1 MRVGVF
7 IPFCILVLFFPVF
20 ATEADSD
27 NTAVKSESTS
37 GTAPSEN
44 PEKIKV
50 NDGADVKKTDSNE
63 SDNIDNEQDY
73 NLKLRNLEEKIN
85 SLKDKIF
92 RSKQRLSILQE
103 TVLSG
108 SIAGARL
115 TIVHK
120 NEVGKA
126 FKLVSVIYYLDEA
139 PVFKKLEESPELEKD
154 EIVIYDGSVVPGPHH
169 ISVFLVYQG
178 KGFGF
183 FSYMKGYSF
192 KMKTGHSVNIE
203 EGNLMEITVVSKDR
217 GSSTKI
223 DNRLFVSFDVSRKMF
238 EDTVKADQEKT
249 DQGQ

>member
-1 MRVGVF
+1 MRSGVL
-7 IPFCILVLFFPVF
+7 IPLCMFVLIFFMF
-20 ATEADSD
+20 L
-27 NTAVKSESTS
+27 S
-37 GTAPSEN
+37 GEEQ
-44 PEKIKV
+44 PEKIVEKDSSVKEESTPV
-50 NDGADVKKTDSNE
+50 NDENGTIKE
-63 SDNIDNEQDY
+63 SKEIDTEQDY

-115 TIVHK
+115 TITHK
-120 NEVGKA
+120 NQVGKA

-139 PVFKKLEESPELEKD
+139 PVYKKLEESSELDKD
-154 EIVIYDGSVVPGPHH
+154 EIVIFDGSVVPGPHH

-178 KGFGF
+178 RGFGF

-203 EGNLMEITVVSKDR
+203 EGNLMDIIVSPQDK
-217 GSSTKI
+217 GASANI
-223 DNRLFVSFDVSRKMF
+223 DNRLHITFDVSRKMF
-238 EDTVKADQEKT
+238 EDNIKSE
-249 DQGQ
+249 QGTENPEQ

>member
-1 MRVGVF
+1 MRAGFF
-7 IPFCILVLFFPVF
+7 ISFFILTIFLSVF
-20 ATEADSD
+20 AADDDSD
-27 NTAVKSESTS
+27 NTE
-37 GTAPSEN
+37 
-44 PEKIKV
+44 
-50 NDGADVKKTDSNE
+50 VKKDNNPNAVVSVNSEENAAEGSAGEKEKENNE
-63 SDNIDNEQDY
+63 VDNVDNEQDY

-126 FKLVSVIYYLDEA
+126 FRLVSAIYYLDEA
-139 PVFKKLEESPELEKD
+139 PVFKKLEESAELEKN

-203 EGNLMEITVVSKDR
+203 EGNLMEITVIPKDK
-217 GSSTKI
+217 GSSAKI

>member
-7 IPFCILVLFFPVF
+7 ISFFIITLFSPVF
-20 ATEADSD
+20 ATGDDSD
-27 NTAVKSESTS
+27 NPKVGNESTPNAVSSESS
-37 GTAPSEN
+37 DKKSVDDTADP
-44 PEKIKV
+44 
-50 NDGADVKKTDSNE
+50 KKAEGSE
-63 SDNIDNEQDY
+63 SDKIDDEQDY

-126 FKLVSVIYYLDEA
+126 FRLVSAIYYLDES
-139 PVFKKLEESPELEKD
+139 PVFKKLEESSELENK
-154 EIVIYDGSVVPGPHH
+154 EIIVYEGSVVPGPHH

-203 EGNLMEITVVSKDR
+203 EGNLMEITVIPKDKG
-217 GSSTKI
+217 GSAKI

-238 EDTVKADQEKT
+238 EDTVKADQEKA